1 MVSLGVTPRSRRF
14 PHVRN
19 VGYEGVRGVR
29 CTQGE
34 ICRKLGFTRDTLRF
48 YERRGIIQPEVDP
61 SNGYRYYDDWQVNLL
76 WECKAYQ
83 SLGFSLAEVTQ
94 ILQDDGLPRT
104 ERRMQERI
112 DQVERDIRI
121 RQLELVQLRRHAS
134 EMRRAPT
141 ELGSFE
147 LVDFEGRV
155 FVPMREDHDLVDEAD
170 PSAVAF
176 INAYMALALPL
187 CLFPSLERDHY
198 YWGFA
203 MLPTVFDELDED
215 RPEAGREQGG
225 FVRVKP
231 ARALATWI
239 DAGERWNF
247 GLGLF
252 DGLVAESRSRGLSP
266 RGDLCGDLV
275 ARTHEDDGYHRYVH
289 AFLPLA
295 QAQTP
300 GEPA

>member
-34 ICRKLGFTRDTLRF
+34 IRRKLGFTRDTLRF
-48 YERRGIIQPEVDP
+48 YEQRGIIQPEADP
-61 SNGYRYYDDWQVNLL
+61 TNGYRYYDDWQVNLL
-76 WECKAYQ
+76 WESKSYQ

-94 ILQDDGLPRT
+94 ILQEDGLPT
-104 ERRMQERI
+104 MERRMQARI
-112 DQVERDIRI
+112 AQSQRELRI
-121 RQLELVQLRRHAS
+121 KQLELAQLRQRAS
-134 EMRRAPT
+134 DMHRAPR

-147 LVDFEGRV
+147 LVEFEGRMY
-155 FVPMREDHDLVDEAD
+155 VPMRKVHDLAEESS

-176 INAYMALALPL
+176 MNEHVALTLPL
-187 CLFPSLERDHY
+187 CLFPNLGSDQY
-198 YWGFA
+198 YWGHA
-203 MLPTVFDELDED
+203 MTQAVYEELGSMQPEGKG
-215 RPEAGREQGG
+215 RPEGL
-225 FVRVKP
+225 VRIEP
-231 ARALATWI
+231 ARALATWV

-252 DGLVAESRSRGLSP
+252 GGLLREARARGLSP

-275 ARTHEDDGYHRYVH
+275 ARSHEEDGYHRYVH
-289 AFLPLA
+289 AFLPLS
-295 QAQTP
+295 
-300 GEPA
+300 